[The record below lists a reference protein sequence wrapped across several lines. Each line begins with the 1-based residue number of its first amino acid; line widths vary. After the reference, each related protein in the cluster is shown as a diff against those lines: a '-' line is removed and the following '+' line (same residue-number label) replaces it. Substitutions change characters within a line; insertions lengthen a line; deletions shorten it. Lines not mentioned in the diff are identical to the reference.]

1 MKYVLVD
8 KIDNI
13 VDRVELGSEV
23 GLSGAKTFFIGRK
36 QIPYENFIDGFDP
49 GRKRIDRKEF
59 DRIWRV
65 MTEESYE
72 WLKAHTKKPS
82 SKNIKWWK
90 DETDYLDIEKS

>member
-8 KIDNI
+8 KGDNI
-13 VDRVELGSEV
+13 IDKVELESEV
-23 GLSGAKTFFIGRK
+23 GLSGAKTFFI
-36 QIPYENFIDGFDP
+36 DGFDP
-49 GRKRIDRKEF
+49 GRKQIDRKEF